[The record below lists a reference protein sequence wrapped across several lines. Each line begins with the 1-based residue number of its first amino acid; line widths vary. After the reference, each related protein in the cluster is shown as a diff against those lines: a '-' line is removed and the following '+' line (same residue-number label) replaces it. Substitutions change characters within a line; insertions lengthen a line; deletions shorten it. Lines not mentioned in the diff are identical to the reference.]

1 MNKEIL
7 LQEIESLVRTID
19 FIQEEQSF
27 IKHKLSSLLEKRVM
41 RNVVAWAEVLH
52 QEIFNR
58 ETAIYLLKSDIALM
72 KNQLI
77 LIRSANDTLH
87 PQMVLN
93 YKKYKQQVGYLESEF
108 LTWKHVT
115 NENFDNELI

>member
-7 LQEIESLVRTID
+7 MQEIESLVRTID

-41 RNVVAWAEVLH
+41 ENVVAWAEVLH

>member
-72 KNQLI
+72 KN
-77 LIRSANDTLH
+77 
-87 PQMVLN
+87 
-93 YKKYKQQVGYLESEF
+93 
-108 LTWKHVT
+108 
-115 NENFDNELI
+115 

>member
-7 LQEIESLVRTID
+7 MQEIESLVRTID

-41 RNVVAWAEVLH
+41 ENVVAWAEVLH

-58 ETAIYLLKSDIALM
+58 ETAIHLLKSDIALM
-72 KNQLI
+72 RNQLI

-93 YKKYKQQVGYLESEF
+93 YKKYKLQVGYLESEF
-108 LTWKHVT
+108 LTWKLVT